1 MAAAVDQDSDLD
13 SWVDIDP
20 DNPADSSDDDAG
32 VRSLSSGRTTP
43 DCRSDDEHLGVVL
56 ALSSRRRSR
65 SLSPIPDDDGPD
77 DLFDIADAEVVPQ
90 HPPPRPQPLSGL
102 FHHMLDATVSYASFD
117 PIRSW
122 SEKVLVPD
130 PTFSACAEAV
140 TVLASTRGLVCL
152 RANASG
158 NYIVANPATYER
170 VRLPRHACDHRAY
183 GDPAVVIT
191 FENAYTCCAE
201 HGGHYHVVVA
211 FPLGDGV
218 YAYESFS
225 SRTWEWTV
233 AAGLDAVEQVVS
245 ASGVGALGRAFW
257 RTTLGYLLCY
267 NPAAG
272 AAKLVPAPQEVLE
285 WPYWELGCM
294 DDTLCVT
301 CMNERVNS
309 VAVTRLQLET
319 SEDGAAE
326 VFNWSFCSYF
336 EGGCLRNRH
345 GVELLRSQGPEVVF
359 WDLNLELVFAMDTEG
374 RTTRTIGPLSGRQYY
389 SDFIPY
395 VSSSTGIT
403 SIKAGAECMITAADA
418 EA

>member
-20 DNPADSSDDDAG
+20 DNPANSSDDDAG

-43 DCRSDDEHLGVVL
+43 DCCSDDEHLGDL

-65 SLSPIPDDDGPD
+65 APSPPSPTTT
-77 DLFDIADAEVVPQ
+77 APTTSTTS
-90 HPPPRPQPLSGL
+90 PTP
-102 FHHMLDATVSYASFD
+102 SYASFD

-130 PTFSACAEAV
+130 PSFSACNESV

-170 VRLPRHACDHRAY
+170 VRLPRHACDHSAY

-191 FENAYTCCAE
+191 FENAYTCCDD
-201 HGGHYHVVVA
+201 HRDHYHVVVA

-233 AAGLDAVEQVVS
+233 AAGVDAVEQVIS

-257 RTTLGYLLCY
+257 RTTLGYFLCY

-272 AAKLVPAPQEVLE
+272 AATLVPAPQEVLD

-294 DDTLCVT
+294 DNTLCVT
-301 CMNERVNS
+301 CMNELVKS

-319 SEDGAAE
+319 SEDGAE
-326 VFNWSFCSYF
+326 VFNWSFGSYF
-336 EGGCLRNRH
+336 EGGCLRNRR

-359 WDLNLELVFAMDTEG
+359 WDPNLELVFAMDTEG

-403 SIKAGAECMITAADA
+403 R
-418 EA
+418 